1 MHTIYASGQNR
12 EMWFLTEDGLY
23 EVLMQSRKPIA
34 KEFKKQV
41 IKILDDLRFKDRI
54 EKNVTSR
61 GEFQSFKHERFG
73 GLRVTLVNQEI
84 WFVLKD
90 ICRIVGVEDS
100 DFWKLR
106 RNLDENGI
114 IKHAVEGKNDTYY
127 FWMCNKSNL
136 FSHILNKK
144 RFVTVKEWIN
154 SEIIPTMEGEDIKP
168 ISNLVEFNV
177 QNNNGILVV
186 DSRIVADMVDKRH
199 NNLVRDIENYIEILK
214 NSQNSKLSFDNFF
227 IESCYNSG
235 TGKNYKNYL
244 LTRKGCEFVANK
256 MTGQKGTIF
265 TATYIDK
272 FHEIE
277 QQLTTQFKVPT
288 TMKEALLLAI
298 KQEEKIEEQN
308 KKIEHLTP
316 HADFSKS
323 FLKSEGTIRVGSLA
337 KHLQNMGIK
346 NIGQNR
352 LFKWL
357 RDFNYIFM
365 EEGYNVPTQKS
376 INMGIMELDEKV
388 FRDRKGNLRDGR
400 LTKVTPKGM
409 AYFYKKFSKKGECVF
424 R

>member
-199 NNLVRDIENYIEILK
+199 ADLLRDIRKQEDYLLNAK
-214 NSQNSKLSFDNFF
+214 VRSVDFF
-227 IESCYNSG
+227 IKSSYKDSTGRELES
-235 TGKNYKNYL
+235 YL
-244 LTRKGCEFVANK
+244 LTRKGCEYISNK
-256 MTGQKGTIF
+256 LTGQKGATF

-272 FHEIE
+272 FHKME
-277 QQLTTQFKVPT
+277 QQLASHLKVPT
-288 TMKEALLLAI
+288 TMKE
-298 KQEEKIEEQN
+298 
-308 KKIEHLTP
+308 
-316 HADFSKS
+316 
-323 FLKSEGTIRVGSLA
+323 V
-337 KHLQNMGIK
+337 LQI
-346 NIGQNR
+346 
-352 LFKWL
+352 
-357 RDFNYIFM
+357 
-365 EEGYNVPTQKS
+365 
-376 INMGIMELDEKV
+376 
-388 FRDRKGNLRDGR
+388 
-400 LTKVTPKGM
+400 
-409 AYFYKKFSKKGECVF
+409 
-424 R
+424 